1 MSDPPQVVL
10 DTNVV
15 YSGLRSRRGASFK
28 LLSLVGSGRFEIHL
42 SVPLVLEYEEV
53 LQEKKRDLGLTE
65 ADVDD
70 VLNYLCRV
78 AGLHEIHFL
87 WRPRLKDP
95 DDEMILEL
103 AVGARCDYIV
113 TYNKEDFPGVE
124 KFGVELVTSRDLL
137 QKIGAL
143 S

>member
-1 MSDPPQVVL
+1 MSNPPQVVL
-10 DTNVV
+10 DTNVI
-15 YSGLRSRRGASFK
+15 YSGLRSRGGASFK
-28 LLSLVGSGRFEIHL
+28 LLSLLGSDRFEIHL

-53 LQEKKRDLGLTE
+53 LQEKSRVLGLAE
-65 ADVDD
+65 GDVDS

-78 AGLHEIHFL
+78 ADLHEIHFL

-103 AVGARCDYIV
+103 AVEAGCDYIV
-113 TYNKEDFPGVE
+113 TYNKQDFPGV
-124 KFGVELVTSRDLL
+124 KTFGIELVTTKELL
-137 QKIGAL
+137 QQIGAL

>member
-1 MSDPPQVVL
+1 MSNSPQVVL
-10 DTNVV
+10 DTNVI

-28 LLSLVGSGRFEIHL
+28 LLSLLGSDRFEIHL

-53 LQEKKRDLGLTE
+53 LQEKRRDLGLTE
-65 ADVDD
+65 EDVDD
-70 VLNYLCRV
+70 VLDYLCRS

-103 AVGARCDYIV
+103 AVGSSCDYIV
-113 TYNKEDFPGVE
+113 TYNKQDFPGVE
-124 KFGVELVTSRDLL
+124 KFGVELVTAKELL

>member
-1 MSDPPQVVL
+1 MSRTPQVVL

-28 LLSLVGSGRFEIHL
+28 ALSLLGTGRFQIHL

-53 LQEKKRDLGLTE
+53 LREQIQDLGLTE
-65 ADVDD
+65 ADISD
-70 VLNYLCRV
+70 VLDYMCQV
-78 AGLHEIHFL
+78 GDLHEIHFL

-95 DDEMILEL
+95 DDEMVLEC
-103 AVGARCDYIV
+103 AVKAGCDCIV
-113 TYNKEDFPGVE
+113 THNKADFQRVE
-124 KFGVELVTSRDLL
+124 PFGIELVTAQELL
-137 QKIGAL
+137 QQIGAL